1 MQTLSQ
7 GQKKVTIFWYLVW
20 VARLV
25 TMKSIDRPTIS
36 GFFGPVERVTTEFCC
51 IFSLYYVMEHEWLWA
66 SNGQKRKTWTSPE
79 RTVYCQSCD
88 YRLTTRVK
96 TLASLPKE
104 RGRVWPELGHTDVRA
119 SLLLSSPQQLLLLLV
134 DQQRPHFFFR
144 LPICIQR
151 LLQDAFR
158 IFFFPD
164 IIKVSSILTLNDL
177 RLLCVLR
184 LTVCVFN
191 LVIMIWRRGPRA
203 QAWMISLRVL
213 SCFCFEKCSQDY
225 FQMKKEIK

>member
-134 DQQRPHFFFR
+134 DQQRPPFFPSTNLHPTTPAGR
-144 LPICIQR
+144 LSNFSWYHKSFFHLNAQR
-151 LLQDAFR
+151 LTTIMRA
-158 IFFFPD
+158 PPYG
-164 IIKVSSILTLNDL
+164 
-177 RLLCVLR
+177 LCL
-184 LTVCVFN
+184 
-191 LVIMIWRRGPRA
+191 
-203 QAWMISLRVL
+203 
-213 SCFCFEKCSQDY
+213 
-225 FQMKKEIK
+225 